1 MFRFTNKKKFLKSLQ
16 PGQIVRHQGLISNI
30 VILFEFGHYDEI
42 KDKVYWQ
49 TARVQLGRQPEDDAL
64 TNTASVQFDRNV
76 FEQVADNYKDGYSLA
91 SEKEIRRFED
101 VYDKFITGLYCEG
114 KLSKVYI
121 RLNHDLHL
129 SRLQLAV
136 EPPVFLYIKSDA
148 AGECIFKA
156 APLTKTND
164 SRLNAENCF
173 MINAREMALVNDKI
187 ELIPEGETRII
198 SSYDNIKI
206 REATDTERKLLLI
219 HAEDALKK
227 ERQKEIDKK
236 KSIYD
241 KTSKKIFK
249 SDFKYIDVNRVF
261 YAKQQDN
268 IFIFTYAGVHIN
280 AEGNEIIKY
289 NKCLNIYPDFCSFT
303 VSGNKD
309 GSFLTSYSAL
319 GILRY
324 ANADEINIFEKEHA
338 KWLHQQK
345 EEEQKQ
351 TTQTKTE
358 KRDFEPRLRPFI
370 SKVLVSNGKDDVWR
384 PAIFGCISES
394 FPRYMI
400 VGGQQYKY
408 CIPYRGNQHL
418 IGKKFNSSDM
428 P

>member
-30 VILFEFGHYDEI
+30 VILFEFGHYDET

-64 TNTASVQFDRNV
+64 TNTASVQFDGKV

-91 SEKEIRRFED
+91 SEKEIKRFED

-121 RLNHDLHL
+121 RPNHDMHL

-136 EPPVFLYIKSDA
+136 EPPVFLYIKSEA

-173 MINAREMALVNDKI
+173 MINAKEMALVNDKI

-198 SSYDNIKI
+198 ASYDNINI

-219 HAEDALKK
+219 HAEEALKK

-241 KTSKKIFK
+241 ETSKKIFK
-249 SDFKYIDVNRVF
+249 SDLKYIDMNRIL
-261 YAKQQDN
+261 YAKQEDN
-268 IFIFTYAGVHIN
+268 IYIFKYAGTNIHY
-280 AEGNEIIKY
+280 EKSEIIKY
-289 NKCLNIYPDFCSFT
+289 SKCLNIYPDFCSFS
-303 VSGNKD
+303 VSGNED
-309 GSFLTSYSAL
+309 GSSLAL
-319 GILRY
+319 YDSLSILRY

-338 KWLHQQK
+338 KWLHQKQ

-351 TTQTKTE
+351 TIQTKTE
-358 KRDFEPRLRPFI
+358 KRDIESRFRPFI

>member
-1 MFRFTNKKKFLKSLQ
+1 MFGFTNRKKFLKSLQ

-30 VILFEFGHYDEI
+30 VILFEFGHYDETE
-42 KDKVYWQ
+42 DKVYWQ

-64 TNTASVQFDRNV
+64 TNTASVQFDGKV

-121 RLNHDLHL
+121 RPNHDLHL

-136 EPPVFLYIKSDA
+136 EPPVFLYIKSEA

-173 MINAREMALVNDKI
+173 MINAKEMALVNDKI

-198 SSYDNIKI
+198 ASYDNIKI

-219 HAEDALKK
+219 HAEEALKK

-236 KSIYD
+236 SIFD
-241 KTSKKIFK
+241 EMSKKIFK
-249 SDFKYIDVNRVF
+249 SDLKYIDMNRVL
-261 YAKQQDN
+261 YAKQ
-268 IFIFTYAGVHIN
+268 
-280 AEGNEIIKY
+280 
-289 NKCLNIYPDFCSFT
+289 
-303 VSGNKD
+303 
-309 GSFLTSYSAL
+309 
-319 GILRY
+319 
-324 ANADEINIFEKEHA
+324 
-338 KWLHQQK
+338 
-345 EEEQKQ
+345 EEEQKK
-351 TTQTKTE
+351 TIQTKTE
-358 KRDFEPRLRPFI
+358 KRDYESRLRPFI